1 MNWYSD
7 IQASCMLTD
16 RPPIPA
22 DADNDTAE
30 LLRRCADGDRAAF
43 RALYERWAARLH
55 GIAVRI
61 TRQTALASDAT
72 QDAFV
77 QIWQQAHRF
86 DPARG
91 SAEAFLIS
99 LVRYRALDIVR
110 RRGRE
115 IPGYEVDE
123 RPDDTPDALAQL
135 VGSAE
140 GAALHRCL
148 GLLDAER
155 RRLVMMAFVDGLSH
169 SELAEHLSVPLGTVK
184 SWIRRSLLAL
194 RECLAA

>member
-1 MNWYSD
+1 MSN
-7 IQASCMLTD
+7 ASSPRAAPFT
-16 RPPIPA
+16 A
-22 DADNDTAE
+22 DDTAR
-30 LLRRCADGDRAAF
+30 LLLSCGSGDRSAF
-43 RALYERWAARLH
+43 RAWYDRWGPRLH
-55 GIAVRI
+55 GIARRI
-61 TRQTALASDAT
+61 TRQPALAADAT
-72 QDAFV
+72 HDTFV
-77 QIWQQAHRF
+77 QVWQQAHRF
-86 DPARG
+86 DPSRG

-110 RRGRE
+110 RRVRE
-115 IPGYEVDE
+115 IPGYEPDE

-148 GLLDAER
+148 GLLDADR
-155 RRLVMMAFVDGLSH
+155 RRLVVMAFVDGLSH
-169 SELAEHLSVPLGTVK
+169 SELAEKLRVPLGTVK